1 MCFIICFYLIG
12 FGQILASEKATFIKE
27 VEVKTQAKELKIELV
42 ANGPISDYVFFNLT
56 KPTRLAIDIP
66 LTDCKIPRI
75 YPLNNS
81 IYPRL
86 RWGSFKE
93 KLRFVIDSNLKQIP
107 PYKISA
113 QNNKLEI
120 LLPLEKPSLPLIA
133 VKSIDFEQIS
143 PQKCRLVIS
152 SEGELQYEV
161 SHPKLHTILLQLN
174 NVKMPSYLLR
184 ELETKHFPCGIEQI
198 LPYSISKNKVGIEIK
213 LKERIPFKIVTTKE
227 HLYLTFTTSG
237 KGVKEAKKEELKLEV
252 SKKAKLKEEKPQE
265 AVKAALPVK
274 PTFVSP
280 FVQKLPTETQIIF
293 PGRIAVF
300 TGQPISLDFQDA
312 DIKNVF
318 RILAEVSGFNFVVS
332 EGVKGKVTL
341 KLDNVPWDQALD
353 LILQTYSLGIIK
365 RGNVLRILTLEDLKK
380 EQERLIQTQQALE
393 KKKESEPL
401 ITEEIQVNY
410 VKAADLIKQLK
421 DIKTKRGKLT
431 YDEMTNRII
440 MTDVKTAL
448 KKARDLVRSLDIAPR
463 QVMIE
468 ARIVE
473 VGTEYTKDLGIQ
485 WGQHFSHTMTET
497 SNIIQTR
504 GGAVGEGDKF
514 EFEMGDR
521 EWKGNIPL
529 VVNLPPEGAYGGL
542 GFTLAHLGKAYTL
555 ILDAKLQAMESQG
568 KVKILS
574 VPKVVTMDN
583 QSALI
588 SQGLM
593 IPYETTSEAGTYTQ
607 FQEAVLKLEVTPHIT
622 PDKKVRLELNLHK
635 DSPGIRKEGMDAIP
649 IEKKEVKTTLLVD
662 NEETV
667 VIGGII
673 TETKESKEGRVPF
686 FSRVPILG
694 LLFQNKM
701 QGIQK
706 RELLMFVTPR
716 VVAQKAS
723 IQENSFI
730 KSAY

>member
-1 MCFIICFYLIG
+1 MYFIICFYLIG

-27 VEVKTQAKELKIELV
+27 VQVESQAKKLKIELV
-42 ANGPISDYVFFNLT
+42 ANGPISDYLFFTLT
-56 KPTRLAIDIP
+56 KPPRLTIDIP

-75 YPLNNS
+75 YPLNNPV
-81 IYPRL
+81 YPRL
-86 RWGSFKE
+86 RWGSFKG

-107 PYKISA
+107 PYKIFA
-113 QNNKLEI
+113 QDNKLEI
-120 LLPLEKPSLPLIA
+120 LLSLKKPSLPLIA
-133 VKSIDFEQIS
+133 VKAIDFEQIS

-152 SEGELQYEV
+152 SEGKLQYEV
-161 SHPKLHTILLQLN
+161 SHPKLHTILLQLD

-198 LPYSISKNKVGIEIK
+198 LPYSISKNKVGIKIK
-213 LKERIPFKIVTTKE
+213 LKERIPFKIVTTEE

-237 KGVKEAKKEELKLEV
+237 KKVKKAKKEELKPEV
-252 SKKAKLKEEKPQE
+252 SKKIEPKEEKPQE
-265 AVKAALPVK
+265 VVKVSLPVK
-274 PTFVSP
+274 PAFVSP

-300 TGQPISLDFQDA
+300 TGQPVSLDFQDA

-353 LILQTYSLGIIK
+353 LILQTYSLGIVK

-380 EQERLIQTQQALE
+380 EQEKLIQTQQALE

-421 DIKTKRGKLT
+421 DIKTSRGKLT

-440 MTDVKTAL
+440 MTDVKPAL

-473 VGTEYTKDLGIQ
+473 VSTEYTKDLGIQ

-504 GGAVGEGDKF
+504 GGAGGGDKF

-529 VVNLPPEGAYGGL
+529 IVNLPPEGAYGGL

-588 SQGLM
+588 SQGLQ
-593 IPYETTSEAGTYTQ
+593 IPYRTTSEAGTYTQ

-635 DSPGIRKEGMDAIP
+635 DSPGIREEGMDAIP

-673 TETKESKEGRVPF
+673 TETKESKKSTVPF
-686 FSRVPILG
+686 FSRIPIFG

-701 QGIQK
+701 QGTQK
-706 RELLMFVTPR
+706 RELLMFITPR

-730 KSAY
+730 KNAY